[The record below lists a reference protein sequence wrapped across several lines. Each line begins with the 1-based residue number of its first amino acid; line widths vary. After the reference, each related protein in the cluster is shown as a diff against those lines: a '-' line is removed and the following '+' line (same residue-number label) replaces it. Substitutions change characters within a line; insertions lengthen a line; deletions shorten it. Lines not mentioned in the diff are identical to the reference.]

1 MVRFA
6 CDACH
11 DTGWVRA
18 GAFGSDTGW
27 KADVVRCGC
36 QREADQ
42 RRVWERSQRMS
53 NLSPEMRRLAFD
65 GFDAGRSVSIQQAY
79 TVMLRFTEQVTGWVV
94 LNGASGLGKTHLLA
108 AAANA
113 LLAAGHAP
121 VYVVAVDFLDYLK
134 AAMRSRQNGEESGR
148 DADDGFETMERRMEQ
163 ARTCE
168 VLLLD
173 DLAAER
179 ETEWSVER
187 FYALLEY
194 RYRNALPTVL
204 ASNLHPDD
212 FPARV
217 ASRLQDRRLCRVVEM
232 TGDDYRLRAERRRGA

>member
-1 MVRFA
+1 VRSGVFGA
-6 CDACH
+6 E
-11 DTGWVRA
+11 TGWRVE
-18 GAFGSDTGW
+18 
-27 KADVVRCGC
+27 VVRCGC
-36 QREADQ
+36 QRAADQ
-42 RRVWERSQRMS
+42 RRVWERAQRMS
-53 NLSPEMRRLAFD
+53 NLSPEMRRLSFD
-65 GFDAGRSVSIQQAY
+65 GFDAGRQPEAY
-79 TVMLRFTEQVTGWVV
+79 AVMRSFAETVTGWVV

-121 VYVVAVDFLDYLK
+121 VYVVAVDFLDYLKSALK

-194 RYRNALPTVL
+194 RYRNELPTVL
-204 ASNLHPDD
+204 ASNLHPED

-217 ASRLQDRRLCRVVEM
+217 ASRLQDRRLCRVVELE
-232 TGDDYRLRAERRRGA
+232 GADYRISPSSLSRERGQAG